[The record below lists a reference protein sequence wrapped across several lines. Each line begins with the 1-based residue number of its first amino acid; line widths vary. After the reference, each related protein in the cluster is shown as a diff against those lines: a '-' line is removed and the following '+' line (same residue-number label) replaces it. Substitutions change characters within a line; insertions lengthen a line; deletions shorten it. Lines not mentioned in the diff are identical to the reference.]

1 MVKRKF
7 KDIEKDDGK
16 KESPPPQRSK
26 RQKKVSMRVWA
37 ELSP

>member
-1 MVKRKF
+1 MVKLKF

-16 KESPPPQRSK
+16 KEGSPPQRRK
-26 RQKKVSMRVWA
+26 RKKNMWIRV

>member
-16 KESPPPQRSK
+16 RKVLLHEEVEDR
-26 RQKKVSMRVWA
+26 RKKNMRIRV

>member
-16 KESPPPQRSK
+16 KVLLHKEVKDGR
-26 RQKKVSMRVWA
+26 KKNMRIRV

>member
-16 KESPPPQRSK
+16 KESSPPQRSK
-26 RQKKVSMRVWA
+26 RKKNMRIRV